1 MMNTRPNGNEQ
12 QPEKVTKN
20 NIVPFIEL
28 DQYLDF
34 VEMCDFIQKYCYLG
48 LLLGPAGAG
57 KTVSARR
64 YRDEQPLMTANG
76 RSPVLYFQLARGE
89 ESHRALYR
97 RVIEAI
103 TGSPYRNRLSAADLI
118 SEIKR
123 LFRRYGYSLIIID
136 EVGFLNNDG
145 LEGARTLHDELEI
158 PIAFIAMD
166 TDFTNQVETALKQ
179 FNSRIAD
186 VREFGL
192 LSYDTLKFEVLPQ
205 ISPASHLTFSPEQS
219 DADEIVMELFE
230 GAGGM
235 RGESEDKDKG
245 ARFRDVQ
252 VLLVRCHDLLD
263 TQLRA
268 REEWIAENPRKRNP
282 KLPVF
287 NAELIGQALKKSK
300 MRGKQ
305 PRPPKTSGKSP
316 SLVRDDRSQPPS
328 PEAAPKEVTPPEGA
342 ALGELTDGAETP
354 A

>member
-1 MMNTRPNGNEQ
+1 MTTIQPNENGQ
-12 QPEKVTKN
+12 QPEKITKH

-34 VEMCDFIQKYCYLG
+34 VEMCEFAQTYCYLG

-89 ESHRALYR
+89 ESHKALYR
-97 RVIEAI
+97 RVIETI

-118 SEIKR
+118 GEIKR
-123 LFRRYGYSLIIID
+123 LFKRYGHSLIIID

-145 LEGARTLHDELEI
+145 LEGARTIHDDLDI
-158 PIAFIAMD
+158 PVVFIAMD
-166 TDFTNQVETALKQ
+166 TDFKDRVETDLKA
-179 FNSRIAD
+179 FYSRIAD

-192 LSYDTLKFEVLPQ
+192 LSYDTLKFKVLPQ
-205 ISPASHLTFSPEQS
+205 VSPASHLAYSPDQP
-219 DADEIVMELFE
+219 DADEIAMELFE
-230 GAGGM
+230 GAEGI
-235 RGESEDKDKG
+235 RGESEDKEKG

-252 VLLVRCHDLLD
+252 VLLVRCHDILD
-263 TQLRA
+263 TQLRV
-268 REEWIAENPRKRNP
+268 REVWIAENPHKRAL

-287 NAELIGQALKKSK
+287 NAELVRQALKKSK

-305 PRPPKTSGKSP
+305 PRQGSKGGRNS
-316 SLVRDDRSQPPS
+316 SLVRDDRPQASAPPVT
-328 PEAAPKEVTPPEGA
+328 EAQNA
-342 ALGELTDGAETP
+342 ANNTAGEH
-354 A
+354 